1 LNGAAESDVF
11 METIVTR
18 LLILGLLVLT
28 NAFFAASE
36 IAIISLNDTKLR
48 KMAGQGHVRAKL
60 LAALLKEP
68 SRFLA
73 TIQVGVTLSG
83 FLASAF
89 AAESFAKDTAAWLG
103 STIPSIAGVSYP
115 LAIGSITLVLAYFSL
130 VFGELVPK
138 RIAMQYPDAISMA
151 VVPLLALVARLA
163 APFVHLL
170 SFSTNLVAGIFGVTR
185 EANQER
191 VTEEEIRMVVDEG
204 QEKGVIRATE
214 KAMIN
219 NILEFDNTEVTELM
233 IHRSEII
240 ALPDNATLST
250 TLETVTREKFTRL
263 PVYQGNLDNILGILH
278 VKDLLQFVATGKPEE
293 FELKKLLRPASLI
306 PFCKKTDEL
315 FHQMQRD
322 KNHMAIVVD
331 EYGGT
336 AGLVTMEDLVEE
348 IVGSIQDEYD
358 EEEAEFIKTGDR
370 QWQIKGQ
377 ASLET
382 VSNLIGTT
390 LDNETHETLGG
401 FLSGQLGRIPADGEK
416 PVIKYGGYA
425 FKVEEVRNRR
435 ILKVQVERMK

>member
-1 LNGAAESDVF
+1 

-48 KMAGQGHVRAKL
+48 KMASQGHVRAKL

-151 VVPLLALVARLA
+151 VVPLLALVARLT

-240 ALPDNATLST
+240 ALPDNATLAT

>member
-1 LNGAAESDVF
+1 ME
-11 METIVTR
+11 METIITR

-48 KMAGQGHVRAKL
+48 KMAEQGHARAKL

-73 TIQVGVTLSG
+73 TIQVGVTFSG

-89 AAESFAKDTAAWLG
+89 AAESFAVSATKVLTDWNM
-103 STIPSIAGVSYP
+103 PERIAYP
-115 LAIGSITLVLAYFSL
+115 LAMASITLVLAYFSL

-138 RIAMQYPDAISMA
+138 RIAMQYPDSIAMA
-151 VVPLLALVARLA
+151 AAPLLSLLARLA
-163 APFVHLL
+163 APFVHFL
-170 SFSTNLVAGIFGVTR
+170 SFSTNLVAGIFGVTA

-191 VTEEEIRMVVDEG
+191 VTEEEIRLVVDEG

-233 IHRSEII
+233 VHRSEII
-240 ALPDNATLST
+240 ALPDNATLAT

-263 PVYQGNLDNILGILH
+263 PVYQGNLDTIVGILH
-278 VKDLLQFVATGKPEE
+278 VKDLLQFVATGNPQE
-293 FELKKLLRPASLI
+293 FELRKLLRPASLI

-315 FHQMQRD
+315 FHEMQRD
-322 KNHMAIVVD
+322 KNHMALVVD

-382 VSNLIGTT
+382 VSNLIGTK

-416 PVIKYGGYA
+416 PVIKYGGYT
-425 FKVEEVRNRR
+425 FKVEEVRGRR
-435 ILKVQVERMK
+435 ILKIQVERMK